1 DSVRNVDLCAHRQS
15 SSQFSEQPLRNP
27 ANLFTLETGYDASQ
41 SMTSK
46 PPLPTNNRL
55 LFLAIPAIILTALLA
70 RSLSLQWSPLPYN
83 IDGLSELRIIR
94 EILSTHHLDFS
105 SVPSSDET
113 YVPDMPMLA
122 LLLAFFSSALGVD
135 PASNSQLMTALLGS
149 ISVSILYLVFRQHWK
164 THRGAI
170 ASALV
175 LALTGSFVFSSGC
188 TWKESLGFVLV
199 AFALYAYPLRQELPY
214 RLLLTLSLLLSPF
227 THHHITI
234 VLFVMVTFAVIIDIA
249 NRQKDQHRLT
259 RQELIDGVTVVS
271 VWAVAVLYYWH
282 VHLPYIDYLSPTTD
296 LYLYLAVASLM
307 LLTVVRMSLMDR
319 PLTRLPLGLAVPLTG
334 AVLMVLNYYHPVF
347 PGLPGPAS
355 LIAVPFLAYLI
366 LVVPA
371 WEGARIALPPR
382 GPTKNLL
389 LAMILGPLSLI
400 IFALLRSNDAMSQ
413 LIVYRTFDF
422 VIPAFALLI
431 GVGFAYIV
439 KGRARAIGMAAGA
452 SLVII
457 CASTLPIAYSSQE
470 LFGVENQTY
479 WFEYDAVQWFSEH
492 GVESYASDQ
501 RLSETGARLFDLNG
515 YRGLPYDLREG
526 IDLNSSSFYV
536 LETDWNSTGAQEFP
550 FGVVVI
556 DSDRIIAA
564 LNDSNV
570 FYVGGPAGNHIIGLR
585 TR

>member
-1 DSVRNVDLCAHRQS
+1 MPS
-15 SSQFSEQPLRNP
+15 NP
-27 ANLFTLETGYDASQ
+27 S
-41 SMTSK
+41 
-46 PPLPTNNRL
+46 PPTNSRL
-55 LFLAIPAIILTALLA
+55 LLIAIPTILLTALLA
-70 RSLSLQWSPLPYN
+70 RSLSFQWSPLPYN
-83 IDGLSELRIIR
+83 IDGLSELRITR
-94 EILSTHHLDFS
+94 DILSTHHLDFS
-105 SVPSSDET
+105 HVPSIDEG

-122 LLLAFFSSALGVD
+122 LLLSFFSSALGVD

-199 AFALYAYPLRQELPY
+199 VLALYSYPLRRELPY

-227 THHHITI
+227 THHHVTI
-234 VLFVMVTFAVIIDIA
+234 VLFVMVTFAVIMDIA

-259 RQELIDGVTVVS
+259 RQELMDGITILS
-271 VWAVAVLYYWH
+271 VWTVAVLYYWH
-282 VHLPYIDYLSPTTD
+282 VHLPYVDYLSPSTD
-296 LYLYLAVASLM
+296 LYLYLAVASLI
-307 LLTVVRMSLMDR
+307 LLTIVKMSFVNR
-319 PLTRLPLGLAVPLTG
+319 QFTRLPVGLAVPLIG
-334 AVLMVLNYYHPVF
+334 AGLMVMNYYNPVF

-366 LVVPA
+366 LVAPA

-382 GPTKNLL
+382 GQTSNLL
-389 LAMILGPLSLI
+389 MAMVFGPLSLI

-422 VIPAFALLI
+422 LMPAFALLI
-431 GVGFAYIV
+431 GVGFAYMV
-439 KGRARAIGMAAGA
+439 KGRAKAIGMAAGV
-452 SLVII
+452 SLVVI
-457 CASTLPIAYSSQE
+457 CAATLPIAYSSQE

-479 WFEYDAVQWFSEH
+479 WYEYDAVQWFSEH
-492 GVESYASDQ
+492 GVKSYTSDQ

-526 IDLNSSSFYV
+526 IVLNDSSFFV
-536 LETDWNSTGAQEFP
+536 LERSWSTDGAQEFP

-556 DSDRIIAA
+556 GSDKIAST
-564 LNDSNV
+564 LNESCV
-570 FYVGGPAGNHIIGLR
+570 FFVGGPLDGQFVGFH